1 MIGSFHL
8 FLKVAVDKWM
18 SMKVLLT
25 FLTEKKNLFC
35 TNKKF
40 VYLIF
45 INKLLWYHPKITY
58 KNIIQ
63 KDMNKFLESDSRNFL
78 TQNGVQVST
87 YVFEIDFIKNRYSY
101 PSPSDVWCWSPCGL
115 TGKGNLA
122 SHIFDV
128 FVVGSAEQS
137 WWVFDNDLNNRR
149 RGCASPLIERLTWI
163 LTRMLLGDLQNKW

>member
-1 MIGSFHL
+1 MHLLEFYNLAFAFHL
-8 FLKVAVDKWM
+8 LLKVAKSM
-18 SMKVLLT
+18 SNENIINMYVFTYIFWTKKLLT
-25 FLTEKKNLFC
+25 YVLNVLVCLNRIREDFLHKMGLR
-35 TNKKF
+35 
-40 VYLIF
+40 YI
-45 INKLLWYHPKITY
+45 
-58 KNIIQ
+58 
-63 KDMNKFLESDSRNFL
+63 
-78 TQNGVQVST
+78 
-87 YVFEIDFIKNRYSY
+87 FEIDFIKNRISY

-137 WWVFDNDLNNRR
+137 WWVFDNDLNNWR